1 MDGVRAYRL
10 VVGKWF
16 VVFLWANFLA
26 LAGLVLA
33 TKPMFGTPIV
43 MIGFGLCVLST
54 FAWQWNHIA
63 FPTRLITSLSAVAFA
78 ALFVACASPRLV
90 LDAHLYF
97 LAMLAICATWCCWR
111 CLIACAAFIILHH
124 LILNTVYPGLVF
136 PDAGSSLDRVLLHGL
151 IVSTEVAALS
161 LIAYYIIRALKTVE
175 MALAETSNARAV
187 ALQLAEEQ
195 QTIAVRES
203 DAREAIMAN
212 VTDFHDAV
220 GTLFVSIRSAA
231 SNLKHTSQTLL
242 ATANQSESDASHAES
257 ASSQSATDIDFVS
270 ASTRELAVSIG
281 EIGRRMAATAGMV
294 QQGTTKTL
302 ETTELTSALVDTMSR
317 VEQFV
322 SMIQQIAAQTNL
334 LALNATIEAARAGE
348 AGRGFGVVANEVKD
362 LASATA
368 RATTEIE
375 KNVMEIRSVSRSA
388 IEAISEIATI
398 MKGIQDHALE
408 IVTAVREQ
416 HSVTD
421 EIVDVIG
428 RFTERLHTLMRH
440 IGMASRSAGQ
450 TSSSAMVVDRS
461 AEEVLNAGDQLYSE
475 IAEFL
480 QKMMV
485 HEGKQKTAA

>member
-1 MDGVRAYRL
+1 MNGVQAYRL
-10 VVGKWF
+10 VVGKSL

-26 LAGLVLA
+26 LAALVLSTKPPFEASILTLGLVLCL
-33 TKPMFGTPIV
+33 V
-43 MIGFGLCVLST
+43 ST
-54 FAWQWNHIA
+54 VAWQWNHIA
-63 FPTRLITSLSAVAFA
+63 FSTRMITSLSGVAFA
-78 ALFVACASPRLV
+78 GLFVASAGPKLI

-97 LAMLAICATWCCWR
+97 FAMLAICATWCCWR

-124 LILNTVYPGLVF
+124 LILNAVYPSLVF
-136 PDAGSSLDRVLLHGL
+136 PEASNLNRVLLHGV
-151 IVSTEVAALS
+151 IVTVEVAALS
-161 LIAYYIIRALKTVE
+161 LIAYYIIRALRAVE
-175 MALAETSNARAV
+175 TALTETSEARAV
-187 ALQLAEEQ
+187 ALKLAEEQ
-195 QTIAVRES
+195 QSIAVRES

-242 ATANQSESDASHAES
+242 ATANQSENDATHAES

-281 EIGRRMAATAGMV
+281 EIGRRMAATASMV
-294 QQGTTKTL
+294 QQGTAKTM

-388 IEAISEIATI
+388 IEAISEISTI
-398 MKGIQDHALE
+398 MKGIQDHAFE

-450 TSSSAMVVDRS
+450 TSSSAIVVDRS

-480 QKMMV
+480 QKMMAV
-485 HEGKQKTAA
+485 EDEQKAAA